1 MPLIFPIIIAMRAN
15 STEKPI
21 VNNEDKLEKE
31 ESATKTF
38 SEDIMTQLDSFA
50 DIIVS
55 VLLNNIKSITPY
67 ETSK

>member
-1 MPLIFPIIIAMRAN
+1 MRAN